1 MSGFE
6 IRDPDFARKVAD
18 SFARQKAMETLGGTI
33 ATVEP
38 GKVILEM
45 PFSPGFTQQHG
56 FLHAGAITTML
67 DSAAGYA
74 AFSLMPPNTE
84 VLTIEL
90 KTSLMSPA
98 QGEHFRFESRVEKA
112 GRTITFCTAE
122 AFAISNGSEKKIA
135 TLTAT
140 MMTVANP
147 TRE

>member
-1 MSGFE
+1 MFAPKNANFE
-6 IRDPDFARKVAD
+6 SRVRT
-18 SFARQKAMETLGGTI
+18 SFASQKIMTTLGGTI
-33 ATVEP
+33 TSVEP

-45 PFSPGFTQQHG
+45 PFNADFTQQHG

-74 AFSLMPPNTE
+74 AFSLMAEDAE

-98 QGEHFRFESRVEKA
+98 LGDHFRFEGNVMKA
-112 GRTITFCTAE
+112 GRTISFCQAD
-122 AFAISNGSEKKIA
+122 AYALSAGREKRIA
-135 TLTAT
+135 SMTAT
-140 MMTVANP
+140 MMAVTE